1 MENKELIQLQND
13 PMGQA
18 IYDYYN
24 GNKVGKLRVLSSQ
37 FDEDEIP
44 VEELFRDFD
53 SMPYIEQV
61 ALTMSEGSILDVGAG
76 SGCHS
81 LALKKM
87 GKQSKAIDISP
98 ISVAIMKDQGI
109 DAKQINL
116 YDESFTEQFDTM
128 LFLMNGSGII
138 GTLENMGNFFNRVRK
153 MLKPGGM
160 ILMDSSDLRYLFEEE
175 DGSYMIDLADGYYGQ
190 VDFQMAYKECMGEP
204 FDWLYIDFD
213 TLAYYAEQNGFKAE
227 IVAEGDHYDYLAK
240 LTSKTTL

>member
-61 ALTMSEGSILDVGAG
+61 ALRMSEGSILDVGAG

-240 LTSKTTL
+240 LTL

>member
-109 DAKQINL
+109 DAEQINL

-240 LTSKTTL
+240 LTL

>member
-227 IVAEGDHYDYLAK
+227 IVAEGDHYDYLTK
-240 LTSKTTL
+240 LTLKTTL

>member
-1 MENKELIQLQND
+1 MIQLQND

-240 LTSKTTL
+240 LTL

>member
-61 ALTMSEGSILDVGAG
+61 ALTMSKGSILDVGAG

-109 DAKQINL
+109 DAEQINL

-138 GTLENMGNFFNRVRK
+138 GTLENMDNFFNRVRK

-240 LTSKTTL
+240 LTL

>member
-44 VEELFRDFD
+44 VKELFRDFD

-61 ALTMSEGSILDVGAG
+61 ALRMSEGSILDVGAG

>member
-44 VEELFRDFD
+44 VKELFRDFD

-61 ALTMSEGSILDVGAG
+61 ALRMSEGSILDVGAG

-240 LTSKTTL
+240 LTL

>member
-138 GTLENMGNFFNRVRK
+138 GTLENMDNFFNRVRK

-240 LTSKTTL
+240 LTL

>member
-18 IYDYYN
+18 IYDYHN

-138 GTLENMGNFFNRVRK
+138 GTLENMGNFFDRVRK

-175 DGSYMIDLADGYYGQ
+175 DGSIMIDLSAGYYGE
-190 VDFQMAYKECMGEP
+190 VDFQMVYKNCKGEP
-204 FDWLYIDFD
+204 FNWLYIDFD
-213 TLAYYAEQNGFKAE
+213 TLAYYAEENGFKAE
-227 IVAEGDHYDYLAK
+227 LIAHGPHYDYLAK
-240 LTSKTTL
+240 LTL

>member
-240 LTSKTTL
+240 LTL

>member
-44 VEELFRDFD
+44 VKELFRDFD

-61 ALTMSEGSILDVGAG
+61 ALRMSEGSILNVGAG

-109 DAKQINL
+109 DAEQINL

-240 LTSKTTL
+240 LTL

>member
-44 VEELFRDFD
+44 VKELFRDFD

-240 LTSKTTL
+240 LTL

>member
-76 SGCHS
+76 SGCHT

-87 GKQSKAIDISP
+87 GKQVKAIDISP
-98 ISVAIMKDQGI
+98 ASVSIMRERDL
-109 DAKQINL
+109 DAHLINL

-138 GTLENMGNFFNRVRK
+138 GTLDNMQNFFNRVRK

-175 DGSYMIDLADGYYGQ
+175 DGSIMIDLSAGYYGE
-190 VDFQMAYKECMGEP
+190 VDFQMVYKNCKGEP
-204 FDWLYIDFD
+204 FNWLYIDFD
-213 TLAYYAEQNGFKAE
+213 TLAYYAEENGFKAE
-227 IVAEGDHYDYLAK
+227 LIAHGPHYDYLAK
-240 LTSKTTL
+240 LTI

>member
-1 MENKELIQLQND
+1 MESVKLIPKQND

-18 IYDYYN
+18 MFDHYF
-24 GNKVGKLRVLSSQ
+24 GKGAETLRVLSSQ

-44 VEELFRDFD
+44 VCELFRDYN
-53 SMPYIEQV
+53 SMPHIEQV
-61 ALTMSEGSILDVGAG
+61 ALQMSRGSILDVGAG

-81 LALKKM
+81 LALKKL

-109 DAKQINL
+109 DAEQINL
-116 YDESFTEQFDTM
+116 YDESFTEQFDTL

-138 GTLENMGNFFNRVRK
+138 GTLENMDNFFNRMPK
-153 MLKPGGM
+153 LLKPNGM

-190 VDFQMAYKECMGEP
+190 VDFQMAYKECIGEP
-204 FDWLYIDFD
+204 FNWLYIDFD

-240 LTSKTTL
+240 LTIAE